1 MFHVFSWSR
10 SPRQGTKR
18 RQKLL
23 EQISSGLTET
33 HHKEMEHLTGGA
45 IDLIGRLL
53 QPNAKKRAQL
63 FEVMGHP
70 WITKDGLNPLE
81 PYRSEGNDQAVQAAV
96 SGCGWTCEGVGEP
109 VRVWVD
115 L

>member
-1 MFHVFSWSR
+1 
-10 SPRQGTKR
+10 
-18 RQKLL
+18 
-23 EQISSGLTET
+23 
-33 HHKEMEHLTGGA
+33 MEHLTGGA

-53 QPNAKKRAQL
+53 QPNAKKRVQL

-81 PYRSEGNDQAVQAAV
+81 PYKSEGNDQAIQAAV
-96 SGCGWTCEGVGEP
+96 SGCGGP

-115 L
+115 LCGWTCVCGPVWVDL